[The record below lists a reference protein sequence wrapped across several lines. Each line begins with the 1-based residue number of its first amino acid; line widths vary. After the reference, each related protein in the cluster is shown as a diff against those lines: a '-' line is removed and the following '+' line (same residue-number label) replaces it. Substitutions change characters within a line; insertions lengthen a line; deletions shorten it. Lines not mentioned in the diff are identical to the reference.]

1 MKHESKDEKRRYH
14 SPRRSAQ
21 AARTRETIVR
31 AAVEFFEERG
41 WAATT
46 LPGVA
51 AEAEV
56 SLKTVEAVFG
66 TKAVLLRAAVDYAI
80 RGDIDPLPMPQRDSV
95 ARMKAAPDAPTMLRL
110 HAKHLRAVNSRS
122 ARIAAAVEQA
132 AASDEAVAA
141 LWRRMNDNR
150 RYAVRW
156 ASGTLLAKPG
166 RKPGLTRRQVE
177 TAFWVALDWATYRTL
192 TDHAGLGL
200 NQYETWLNRYYR
212 DAFLA

>member
-1 MKHESKDEKRRYH
+1 MKHEGKDQRRRYN
-14 SPRRSAQ
+14 SPRRAAQ

-31 AAVEFFEERG
+31 AAQELLEERG
-41 WAATT
+41 WAGTT

-51 AEAEV
+51 SEAGV

-66 TKAVLLRAAVDYAI
+66 TKAVLLQAAVDYAI
-80 RGDIDPLPMPQRDSV
+80 RGDVDPLPMPQRDSV
-95 ARMKAAPDAPTMLRL
+95 TRMEAAPDAPTMLRL
-110 HAKHLRAVNSRS
+110 HAKHLRTINSRS

-150 RYAVRW
+150 RYAVHW

-192 TDHAGLGL
+192 IDHAGLAL
-200 NQYETWLNRYYR
+200 NEYEAWLNRYYR
-212 DAFLA
+212 DAFLM